1 MVGRERR
8 TTKPIMSVWQQTFG
22 HASNEKREKLSW
34 REGATRWEKQRGR
47 ADEKEEELLA
57 RLLAVHGANGGGAEE
72 RRWVSTTVCLWPRGR
87 ADNVNSDSVKASW
100 DVTPSCTHPTSQT
113 CSCLTF
119 ILKFFTRSGKE
130 NKGVVWRTQQKYK
143 LLKRFSEL
151 LLFVTHPSKSRVQEG
166 LPWCHVVEFTL
177 TLCTQIHDVHRLCCS
192 FKRPSHMPKC
202 RLGITAHQQ
211 VLDRILSCVLLF
223 TIHVHVVL
231 LLLFKY
237 VYECLSITDSQ
248 AKRGGEAT
256 TIMQYYQQN
265 CPKCKHKPNVN
276 NARKDSKQV
285 LVQFFR
291 ISVGKHN
298 VGINPIYYGV
308 SIFFL
313 SSQRPP
319 KLSIPSTRR
328 QMGLQSRL

>member
-1 MVGRERR
+1 MKNSRLLVNIHKDFTVLTRKKKKTMVGREQR

-87 ADNVNSDSVKASW
+87 ADNVNSNSVKANW
-100 DVTPSCTHPTSQT
+100 DLTPSCTHPTSQT

-119 ILKFFTRSGKE
+119 ILKFFKHAVEKKTKE
-130 NKGVVWRTQQKYK
+130 WFEEPSRNTNCWSASV
-143 LLKRFSEL
+143 SSCCL
-151 LLFVTHPSKSRVQEG
+151 LLIRASPEFRRA
-166 LPWCHVVEFTL
+166 CHGAMLWNSHSHCAPRFT
-177 TLCTQIHDVHRLCCS
+177 TFTRNIQVGDGRLCCS

-231 LLLFKY
+231 LLLF
-237 VYECLSITDSQ
+237 
-248 AKRGGEAT
+248 
-256 TIMQYYQQN
+256 
-265 CPKCKHKPNVN
+265 
-276 NARKDSKQV
+276 
-285 LVQFFR
+285 
-291 ISVGKHN
+291 
-298 VGINPIYYGV
+298 
-308 SIFFL
+308 
-313 SSQRPP
+313 
-319 KLSIPSTRR
+319 
-328 QMGLQSRL
+328 

>member
-1 MVGRERR
+1 MRDTNVTWAKWKTILSCLLVNIHKDFTVLTKKNNTSAGREQR

-87 ADNVNSDSVKASW
+87 ADNVNSNSVKANW

-151 LLFVTHPSKSRVQEG
+151 RLFVTHPSKSRVQEG

-177 TLCTQIHDVHRLCCS
+177 TLCTQIHDVHPEY
-192 FKRPSHMPKC
+192 PSWW
-202 RLGITAHQQ
+202 REI
-211 VLDRILSCVLLF
+211 VL
-223 TIHVHVVL
+223 
-231 LLLFKY
+231 
-237 VYECLSITDSQ
+237 
-248 AKRGGEAT
+248 
-256 TIMQYYQQN
+256 
-265 CPKCKHKPNVN
+265 
-276 NARKDSKQV
+276 
-285 LVQFFR
+285 
-291 ISVGKHN
+291 
-298 VGINPIYYGV
+298 
-308 SIFFL
+308 
-313 SSQRPP
+313 
-319 KLSIPSTRR
+319 
-328 QMGLQSRL
+328 